1 MCLKK
6 LINIKGVVY
15 NVQVS
20 DVSASASAT
29 GVGQLDSEGDTCAGH
44 SVPAGQPG
52 KLDS

>member
-1 MCLKK
+1 MCRCH
-6 LINIKGVVY
+6 
-15 NVQVS
+15 